1 LTVLKFPK
9 FLGLT
14 FQHFWTMLCRERF
27 HLTTDSKDY
36 NDVSFEK
43 NPFFPTRCSIVNAWF
58 HQRSPDMT
66 HRQYKVVLCLT
77 YIVILI
83 SLLLLAIQTASFV

>member
-1 LTVLKFPK
+1 MRRCLTVIFFLQTSEMCGDMDGTGHKLPK

-14 FQHFWTMLCRERF
+14 FQHFWAMLCRERF

-43 NPFFPTRCSIVNAWF
+43 YPFYQPGV
-58 HQRSPDMT
+58 Q
-66 HRQYKVVLCLT
+66 LLT
-77 YIVILI
+77 PGSTKGVPI
-83 SLLLLAIQTASFV
+83 

>member
-1 LTVLKFPK
+1 
-9 FLGLT
+9 
-14 FQHFWTMLCRERF
+14 
-27 HLTTDSKDY
+27 
-36 NDVSFEK
+36 
-43 NPFFPTRCSIVNAWF
+43 
-58 HQRSPDMT
+58 MT